1 MSTHEGVLGVPGV
14 CWVGL
19 GNSTQR
25 LSAEFA
31 ALRAVCQVCWVHTRA
46 GVCARFISL
55 SSTIKYFLHAK
66 PEKPNTPNTLNAYLF
81 NVLIYIGFICVGF
94 VLGCLFCVLGFD
106 FGGIWG

>member
-1 MSTHEGVLGVPGV
+1 MSTHKGVLGVSGV
-14 CWVGL
+14 CWVAL

-31 ALRAVCQVCWVHTRA
+31 ALRAVCRVCWVYTRA

-55 SSTIKYFLHAK
+55 SSTIKDFLHAK
-66 PEKPNTPNTLNAYLF
+66 PEKPNTPNTLNSYLF

-94 VLGCLFCVLGFD
+94 VLGSLLSVLGL
-106 FGGIWG
+106 ILWGTGA